1 MTVIVRMRHER
12 YFSQISGFFLRKF
25 GVGCVYLLLN
35 NKMEIKPFTVFL
47 DTSIFEAENFF
58 QGRNLIKLCEFTK
71 NKIVELKITDII
83 YEELKQ
89 RIKSN
94 ILKAQIS
101 TKKTFQAI
109 NGEGKILKNVEDLN
123 VLYTL
128 LNIDFLEVERLLLL
142 KLEEFLKKYDFEII
156 NSNISDIN
164 EVFIDYFNIT
174 PPFKEGSKKNEFPDA
189 FSLNTIKQWAKKN
202 NEKIFFLTQDSDF
215 LKVSNKNIDITHTI
229 STLLDYI
236 TRHTNEIHTTFIE
249 NKIEEYDFDYNIEK
263 VLEDENFEQLTQ
275 AVEDDIF
282 IYGDYY
288 DPEIGDIEKYYVT
301 IDSKQINSI
310 IQNKSVTFEINASI
324 SLDIELSYYDISNA
338 FYDKEDDE
346 WYGKEPKTAIK
357 NYIANIVCLVEFDY
371 NLINDIFDFKQITNF
386 EVNRIE
392 EV

>member
-1 MTVIVRMRHER
+1 MSVIVRMRHER
-12 YFSQISGFFLRKF
+12 YFSQISGIFLRKI

>member
-1 MTVIVRMRHER
+1 
-12 YFSQISGFFLRKF
+12 LRKI